1 MDFFKKKHLQQ
12 EGSSALLRRVKKII
26 RCHGL
31 LKPND
36 RIIVGV
42 SGGADSLGLL
52 HILHEMDWKLQLI
65 AVYIDHGLRPE
76 EAAEE
81 RKTIKDCCQRL
92 NVRFIAESVNVQ
104 QYITRKKCSPEEGAR
119 ILRYNA
125 LEKIRADQKA
135 SAIAIAHT
143 SDDQVEE
150 FFIRLIRGSSL
161 KGLAG
166 MKLKRDLIIRPLLHE
181 CKTTLIHYLA
191 ERDVSFC
198 QDSSNDDRRF
208 LRNRVRLDLLPKLEK
223 EFNPSIRQ
231 TILQNMD
238 ILGQDDNFL
247 EEVSCK
253 AFEECVECDVE
264 DFQLVLSPV
273 RLIGYHQAIQRRII
287 EKCFWRMRIKPG
299 YLQIRSLL
307 NFSQKAENSRELH
320 LADGVRAA
328 KSLNQIVLSRPLKEG
343 HLRGSIPV
351 DTFKPFHIAEPG
363 SYTIRGTGSILTLS
377 VSLVR
382 TVNNSN
388 RKCLYLD
395 METVAFPL
403 LLRPPIAGERFRPY
417 NAPGKKKI
425 SRYLGEKKIEVK
437 RRAGYP
443 VLVSDNKVIAIPGLQ
458 IAHEVRVTGTTR
470 KILEI
475 ELGDNGS
482 NEIKDQG

>member
-1 MDFFKKKHLQQ
+1 MDFFKKKYLQQ
-12 EGSSALLRRVKKII
+12 EGSSALLRRVEKII

-31 LKPND
+31 LKQND
-36 RIIVGV
+36 RILIGV

-76 EAAEE
+76 EIAKE
-81 RKTIKDCCQRL
+81 RQTIKDCCQRL

-125 LEKIRADQKA
+125 LEKIRADHKA

-143 SDDQVEE
+143 SDDQVEG
-150 FFIRLIRGSSL
+150 FFIRLIRGSGL
-161 KGLAG
+161 KGLTG
-166 MKLKRDLIIRPLLHE
+166 MKLKRDLIIRPLLRE

-208 LRNRVRLDLLPKLEK
+208 LRNRVRLDLLPKMEK

-231 TILQNMD
+231 TVLQNMD

-253 AFEECVECDVE
+253 AFEECVECDAE
-264 DFQLVLSPV
+264 DFQLALSPV

-299 YLQIRSLL
+299 YLQIKSLL
-307 NFSQKAENSRELH
+307 HFSQTAENSRELH
-320 LADGVRAA
+320 LAGGVRAV

-343 HLRGSIPV
+343 QLRGSIPV

-363 SYTIRGTGSILTLS
+363 SYTIRGTGNILTLS

-382 TVNNSN
+382 TVNNTN

-395 METVAFPL
+395 IETIAFPL

-417 NAPGKKKI
+417 NTPGKKKI

-443 VLVSDNKVIAIPGLQ
+443 VLVSDNKVVALPGLQ
-458 IAHEVRVTGTTR
+458 IAHKVRVTDTTR

-475 ELGDNGS
+475 ELGDDGN
-482 NEIKDQG
+482 NEGDRTF